1 MSEGHKRGKLHKAEE
16 QVIRDNINK
25 LSIEEI
31 ARSLNRTTE
40 PIARFIKDNN
50 LISEQMD
57 DAETRRIRLRGFLH
71 SRNYWADVQKQ
82 FAADE
87 LETWEENWIQV
98 FQQFREDCSY
108 TEELDIKQ
116 LCNIEALINRNLS
129 STHQCRKNMDTI
141 QQKLDAE
148 YEKDK
153 DMRDMQYIGNLE
165 AQLSFM
171 RTAIPAYTTEFQ
183 KLCEKKD
190 SVTKSLKAT
199 RDQRVKRI
207 EDSKTSWIGVIRA
220 LEDAELRDRV
230 GDEVELMK
238 IAKDRAYDRL
248 GQNHQ
253 YMDNKVD
260 RPILNADTLDLE
272 EGENNG

>member
-1 MSEGHKRGKLHKAEE
+1 M
-16 QVIRDNINK
+16 N
-25 LSIEEI
+25 
-31 ARSLNRTTE
+31 
-40 PIARFIKDNN
+40 
-50 LISEQMD
+50 
-57 DAETRRIRLRGFLH
+57 
-71 SRNYWADVQKQ
+71 
-82 FAADE
+82 
-87 LETWEENWIQV
+87 
-98 FQQFREDCSY
+98 
-108 TEELDIKQ
+108 
-116 LCNIEALINRNLS
+116 
-129 STHQCRKNMDTI
+129 TI
-141 QQKLDAE
+141 QQKLDNE

-253 YMDNKVD
+253 YMDNKVENSRKKTGGRKPGVPNKATQEAREAIKALLD
-260 RPILNADTLDLE
+260 ANIPYIQSWLTSTAEGIYDDDSQKWLVQPNPAKACEIVQNLVEYSVPKLARTELVGDKNAPQHITISWADE
-272 EGENNG
+272 S

>member
-1 MSEGHKRGKLHKAEE
+1 
-16 QVIRDNINK
+16 
-25 LSIEEI
+25 
-31 ARSLNRTTE
+31 
-40 PIARFIKDNN
+40 
-50 LISEQMD
+50 
-57 DAETRRIRLRGFLH
+57 
-71 SRNYWADVQKQ
+71 
-82 FAADE
+82 
-87 LETWEENWIQV
+87 
-98 FQQFREDCSY
+98 
-108 TEELDIKQ
+108 
-116 LCNIEALINRNLS
+116 
-129 STHQCRKNMDTI
+129 
-141 QQKLDAE
+141 
-148 YEKDK
+148 
-153 DMRDMQYIGNLE
+153 MQYIGNLE